1 MMIDIEGV
9 YDMEWLGKGKGKGNQ
24 CRTPESGESFFPYRD
39 LETAKL
45 GKEEPGDRSE
55 RTLGKTCRPMLDL
68 YGIRNQISFT
78 DGAPAIVELR
88 NLLTDTDKTLSR
100 SFLALAW

>member
-1 MMIDIEGV
+1 MNNKPPKRFKIVQKRRSEKVEHKAGCSMLIVIEGV

-68 YGIRNQISFT
+68 DGIIR
-78 DGAPAIVELR
+78 
-88 NLLTDTDKTLSR
+88 
-100 SFLALAW
+100 